1 MLQHKSKCMDL
12 GLLMGLTDKGSGKDL
27 RKDMHKKPEILEM
40 ESKTKFNTA
49 LPLYISNWEAIPCNL
64 AALKE
69 TLLCETLA
77 SRK

>member
-1 MLQHKSKCMDL
+1 
-12 GLLMGLTDKGSGKDL
+12 
-27 RKDMHKKPEILEM
+27 MHKKPEILEM

-77 SRK
+77 SPK